1 MTMQVF
7 EISSLEDLEGIIA
20 SIGPVGPRIGP
31 GKRTKDKTEWYVIL
45 RFLRQAIPS
54 GIFQL
59 PIAIRRG
66 LPPREPDFV
75 VARGAAADDDVIGLI
90 EITEATNEADQR
102 ERTAF
107 ERSGKSAAMLGQF
120 GGRFPRGAS
129 GPPGLVWASDI
140 IDAIKRKSGK
150 VIFEGSQATRHLVIY
165 PNSNA
170 SILLFS
176 EEDEGKA
183 IRKLR
188 EAIAAETA
196 SLAQTTNG
204 CLVHVLGK
212 YSVCINVVAP
222 SSEGP

>member
-1 MTMQVF
+1 
-7 EISSLEDLEGIIA
+7 
-20 SIGPVGPRIGP
+20 
-31 GKRTKDKTEWYVIL
+31 
-45 RFLRQAIPS
+45 
-54 GIFQL
+54 
-59 PIAIRRG
+59 
-66 LPPREPDFV
+66 
-75 VARGAAADDDVIGLI
+75 
-90 EITEATNEADQR
+90 
-102 ERTAF
+102 
-107 ERSGKSAAMLGQF
+107 MLGEF

-150 VIFEGSQATRHLVIY
+150 AIFEGSQAARHLVIH
-165 PNSNA
+165 PNSNV

-176 EEDEGKA
+176 EEDEGEA

-188 EAIAAETA
+188 EAIATEAA